1 MTPTS
6 PLRYLAAAALL
17 LWLLA
22 GCSGGAEG
30 RKAAMGA
37 VLTPKPTAV
46 PVPTATSTPIP
57 TVKASMLV
65 QSEEAKPEWFRGIEI
80 PEGTDAYALTNIV
93 TEGNIKSTFYPEY
106 KSHFVEGIKGIENR
120 PPYYWMIY
128 MWNEATEKWEP
139 LPVASDFFSVKDG
152 HTFAWHY
159 TDTSKSGPVRLL
171 AP

>member
-1 MTPTS
+1 MAPTR
-6 PLRYLAAAALL
+6 PLRYLAVAALL

-22 GCSGGAEG
+22 GCSGGAEN
-30 RKAAMGA
+30 RKAAIG
-37 VLTPKPTAV
+37 
-46 PVPTATSTPIP
+46 
-57 TVKASMLV
+57 TVKANMLL
-65 QSEEAKPEWFRGIEI
+65 QGEEAKPEWFRGIEI
-80 PEGTDAYALTNIV
+80 PEGTDVYGLTQIV

-152 HTFAWHY
+152 HTFGWHY
-159 TDTSKSGPVRLL
+159 TDTSKSGLVPLL

>member
-1 MTPTS
+1 MTPTR
-6 PLRYLAAAALL
+6 PLKYLTAAALL

-22 GCSGGAEG
+22 GCSGGAED
-30 RKAAMGA
+30 REAAMG
-37 VLTPKPTAV
+37 K
-46 PVPTATSTPIP
+46 
-57 TVKASMLV
+57 VKASMLV
-65 QSEEAKPEWFRGIEI
+65 QGEEAKPEWFRGIEI

-106 KSHFVEGIKGIENR
+106 KSHFVEGIQGVENR

-128 MWNEATEKWEP
+128 MWNEATIKWEP

-159 TDTSKSGPVRLL
+159 TDTSKSDPVPLL

>member
-1 MTPTS
+1 VTPTR
-6 PLRYLAAAALL
+6 PLRYLTAAALL

-30 RKAAMGA
+30 RKAAMG
-37 VLTPKPTAV
+37 
-46 PVPTATSTPIP
+46 

-139 LPVASDFFSVKDG
+139 LPVASDFFSIKDG

-159 TDTSKSGPVRLL
+159 TDTSKSGPVPLL

>member
-1 MTPTS
+1 MTPTRL
-6 PLRYLAAAALL
+6 LRYLTPAALL
-17 LWLLA
+17 IWVLT
-22 GCSGGAEG
+22 GCSDRTEDS
-30 RKAAMGA
+30 KAAIG
-37 VLTPKPTAV
+37 
-46 PVPTATSTPIP
+46 

-65 QSEEAKPEWFRGIEI
+65 QSEEATPEWFRGIEI

-106 KSHFVEGIKGIENR
+106 KSHFVEGIKGVENS

-128 MWNEATEKWEP
+128 MWNEATVKWEP

-159 TDTSKSGPVRLL
+159 TDTSKSGPVSLL

>member
-1 MTPTS
+1 MTPTRL
-6 PLRYLAAAALL
+6 LRYLTPAALL
-17 LWLLA
+17 IWVLT
-22 GCSGGAEG
+22 GCSDGTEDS
-30 RKAAMGA
+30 KAAI
-37 VLTPKPTAV
+37 V
-46 PVPTATSTPIP
+46 

-65 QSEEAKPEWFRGIEI
+65 QSEEATPEWFRGIEI

-106 KSHFVEGIKGIENR
+106 KSHFVEGIKGVENS

-128 MWNEATEKWEP
+128 MWNEATVKWEP

-159 TDTSKSGPVRLL
+159 TDTSKSGPVSLL

>member
-1 MTPTS
+1 MTPTR
-6 PLRYLAAAALL
+6 PLRYLTAAALL

-30 RKAAMGA
+30 RKAAMG
-37 VLTPKPTAV
+37 
-46 PVPTATSTPIP
+46 

-139 LPVASDFFSVKDG
+139 LPVASDFFSIKDG

-159 TDTSKSGPVRLL
+159 TDTSKSGPVPLL

>member
-1 MTPTS
+1 MTPTRL
-6 PLRYLAAAALL
+6 LRYLTPVALL
-17 LWLLA
+17 IWVLT
-22 GCSGGAEG
+22 GCSDGTEDS
-30 RKAAMGA
+30 KAAIG
-37 VLTPKPTAV
+37 
-46 PVPTATSTPIP
+46 

-65 QSEEAKPEWFRGIEI
+65 QSEEATPEWFRGIEI

-106 KSHFVEGIKGIENR
+106 KSHFVEGIKGVENS

-128 MWNEATEKWEP
+128 MWNEATVKWEP

-159 TDTSKSGPVRLL
+159 TDTSKSSPVSLL

>member
-1 MTPTS
+1 MTPTRL
-6 PLRYLAAAALL
+6 LRYLTPAALL
-17 LWLLA
+17 IWVLT
-22 GCSGGAEG
+22 GCSDGTEDS
-30 RKAAMGA
+30 KAAIG
-37 VLTPKPTAV
+37 
-46 PVPTATSTPIP
+46 

-65 QSEEAKPEWFRGIEI
+65 QSEEATPEWFRGIEI

-106 KSHFVEGIKGIENR
+106 KSHFVEGIKGVENS

-128 MWNEATEKWEP
+128 MWNEATVKWEP

-159 TDTSKSGPVRLL
+159 TDTSKSGPVSLL